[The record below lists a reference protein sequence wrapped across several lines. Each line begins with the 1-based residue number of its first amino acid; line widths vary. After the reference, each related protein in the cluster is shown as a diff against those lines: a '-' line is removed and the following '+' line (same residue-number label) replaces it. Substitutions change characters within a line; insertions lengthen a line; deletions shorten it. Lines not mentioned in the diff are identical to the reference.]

1 MENLKQIMSRSAKV
15 SSAYDPRVDPQYL
28 FDVLHEMGEI
38 IFSFDVKNKKV
49 FVNKAAQNTFD
60 VQPSVFGLNSPEW
73 LKHVHPSD
81 INILRASNRKVL
93 SGEEIKD
100 EFRILSPHGSYHW
113 VSRHI
118 KPIFSSLKKLERLH
132 VIMINIDAYKKL
144 TACMENKIDELSQV
158 VYRIAHDLRGPLMS
172 MLGIVNLSKYELS
185 DATSIKYMELISD
198 SAKKM
203 DNVLLSLS
211 SVVSIMSENEKYK
224 PILFKDVVRDIL
236 KSVEHLN
243 QRKDLDIIVQCKQSK
258 AFLSDPGLIHS
269 ILYNLIINAIKF
281 RRRAADAFVKINI
294 TVTKGIAEI
303 EIEDNGN
310 GINHTSLEH
319 IFKMFYKDNDQPG
332 SSGLGLYI
340 VKNCIDKLLGEISV
354 KSEPEHGTLF
364 MIMLPEAKL
373 TK

>member
-1 MENLKQIMSRSAKV
+1 MENLKQIMSRSNKI
-15 SSAYDPRVDPQYL
+15 SSSYEPHADPEYL
-28 FDVLHEMGEI
+28 FALLHEMGEI

-49 FVNKAAQNTFD
+49 FVNKTALNTFNIH
-60 VQPSVFGLNSPEW
+60 PSVFGLNSPEW
-73 LKHVHPSD
+73 LKHVHQAD
-81 INILRASNRKVL
+81 IEILRAGNRKVL
-93 SGEEIKD
+93 LGEEIKD
-100 EFRILSPHGSYHW
+100 EFRILSPDGSYHW

-118 KPIFSSLKKLERLH
+118 KPIFSDQKKLERLH
-132 VIMINIDAYKKL
+132 VIMINIDVYKKL
-144 TACMENKIDELSQV
+144 AASMENKIDELSQV

-172 MLGIVNLSKYELS
+172 MLGIVNLSKYELTEP
-185 DATSIKYMELISD
+185 TSVKYMGLISD

-224 PILFKDVVRDIL
+224 QILFKDIVHDII

-243 QRKDLDIIVQCKQSK
+243 QRKELNIVVQCKQSK

-281 RRRAADAFVKINI
+281 RRRTADAFVKINI
-294 TVTKGIAEI
+294 TVAKGIAEI
-303 EIEDNGN
+303 EIEDNGS

-319 IFKMFYKDNDQPG
+319 IFKIFYKDNDQPG

-340 VKNCIDKLLGEISV
+340 VKNCLDKLHGEISV

-364 MIMLPEAKL
+364 MIMLPEVKL